1 MCKISMFYKRRKN
14 GITESMK
21 PSTDA
26 WAFSHDIHVPTSL
39 SVVSTK
45 EKTTKDEIVVEMKT
59 NTKNEEAVLL
69 KAVNGDKKGPNDQV
83 TIVVDEQSQFT
94 LNFYV

>member
-1 MCKISMFYKRRKN
+1 
-14 GITESMK
+14 
-21 PSTDA
+21 
-26 WAFSHDIHVPTSL
+26 
-39 SVVSTK
+39 
-45 EKTTKDEIVVEMKT
+45 MKT

-69 KAVNGDKKGPNDQV
+69 KAVNGDKRGPNDQV